1 MRRFCLGCL
10 MTTTLYA
17 AASVH
22 PQQLRCEY
30 RANPQGID
38 VLDPRLSWIL
48 DPADPQARGLRQ
60 TAYWVLVS
68 SSEQALRAGTGDLW
82 DSGKVQSNQSIHVV
96 YRGRPLTSGRAAF
109 WKVQVWDQDGQ
120 ASEWSQ
126 PAQWS
131 MGLLS
136 PEDWHGKWIGRDE
149 TGVVKDPG
157 SPYRALEGARWI
169 WDTPQGSAGGLAAG
183 GQAARPA
190 GDRFFREIFT
200 LPADRRVTR
209 AICIVGAD
217 NQAQVF
223 FNGELVA
230 ANSNSNLPAVKD
242 VTPFIH
248 VGENTIAVR
257 AVHSRPG
264 TLAGLIGAVQVEF
277 ASGEPLLVQTNGH
290 WHATAKPEAGWEN
303 ASFLDTAWP
312 GAKEL
317 GDYGMAP
324 WGAAGFVA
332 EHRLPVRLLR
342 KEFAVT
348 GKIRRATVSYCGLGL
363 SELYLN
369 GAKVG
374 DHVLS
379 PGLTDYDKHLLYET
393 FDVTRYLATGPNA
406 IGLMLGNGR
415 YYAPRG
421 QAGTRNFGYPKA
433 IVQLD
438 IEKEDGSRSSVVSDD
453 TWKLST
459 AGPIRANNE
468 YDGEEFDARLELP
481 GWSRAGFDDASWE
494 PAQNV
499 PAPGGI
505 LTAQMAEPLR
515 VTETLHPIG
524 VKQLKPG
531 VFIFDMGQNMVGW
544 CRLKVAGPKG
554 AQVRLRH
561 AETLN
566 PDGSLYTANL
576 RTAAATD
583 LYTLK
588 GSGTVLPDCAGKAPR
603 ARPAGQEPCPS
614 EGTEFWEPRFT
625 YHGFRYVE
633 VTGFPGVPSAD
644 ALEGRVVHDDMART
658 ADFVS
663 SNELLNQIHHN
674 MFWGIRGNYRSIPT
688 DCPQRDERQGWL
700 GDRSQVS
707 RSESYMFDVAAFYSK
722 WMTDLSD
729 SQKPSGSIPVVS
741 PNYWPNYYD
750 DLTWP
755 STFLFL
761 PGMLYDQYGD
771 RRVLER
777 DYPAMKKW
785 IDHEQTFLT
794 NGLMPKDQYGDW
806 CVPPEDPKLIH
817 SQDPARITDKTLLGT
832 AYYYE
837 LLRLMARYAR
847 LLDKPPEAADF
858 DTLADQVNAAFQ
870 KRFFKPLDFRYDN
883 GTQTSSIL
891 PLYFQMVP
899 PENRAA
905 VLDSLTRKIE
915 QESHGHVGTGLVGAQ
930 WLMRTLSDNG
940 HSDIAFQIATQK
952 TYPGWGYM
960 VEQGATTIW
969 ELWNGD
975 TADPAMNSG
984 NHVMQIGDLAVWMY
998 EYLVGIRSDPE
1009 NPGFRHILIHP
1020 YPAGDLTFVKGSHQS
1035 MYGTIASSWKRAG
1048 SSFTLDVT
1056 VPPNTTATVWLP
1068 AKDVAAVTESG
1079 RPVNNARGVKR
1090 LRSEGT
1096 GAVFEVESGTYS
1108 FRSTL

>member
-1 MRRFCLGCL
+1 MRRVWLGCL
-10 MTTTLYA
+10 ITTTLYA
-17 AASVH
+17 AASVQ

-38 VLDPRLSWIL
+38 VVEPRLSWIL
-48 DPADPQARGLRQ
+48 TPANPQARALRQ
-60 TAYWVLVS
+60 TAYRVLVS
-68 SSEQALRAGTGDLW
+68 TSERALEAGAGDLW
-82 DSGKVQSNQSIHVV
+82 DSGKVPSGQSIHVV
-96 YRGRPLTSGRAAF
+96 YRGRPLTSSVAAF
-109 WKVQVWDQDGQ
+109 WKVQVWDQDGR

-126 PAQWS
+126 PARWS
-131 MGLLS
+131 MGLLR
-136 PEDWHGKWIGRDE
+136 PEDWQGKWIGRE
-149 TGVVKDPG
+149 ESGVVQDPG
-157 SPYRALEGARWI
+157 SPYRVLEGARWI
-169 WDTPQGSAGGLAAG
+169 WDTPNAQAGA
-183 GQAARPA
+183 PE
-190 GDRFFREIFT
+190 GDRFFRETFT
-200 LPADRRVTR
+200 VPTGRKIVR
-209 AICIVGAD
+209 AMCIIGAD

-223 FNGELVA
+223 FNGELIA
-230 ANSNSNLPAVKD
+230 SNSNTNLPEVKD
-242 VTPFIH
+242 VTPFIRA
-248 VGENTIAVR
+248 GENTLAVR
-257 AVHSRPG
+257 ATHGRPD
-264 TLAGLIGAVQVEF
+264 TRAGVIGAAQVEF
-277 ASGEPLLVQTNGH
+277 ASGEPLRAQTGSH
-290 WHATAKPEAGWEN
+290 WHATAKPEPGWEKPG
-303 ASFLDTAWP
+303 FLDAAWP
-312 GAKEL
+312 SVKEL

-332 EHRLPVRLLR
+332 EHRLPARLLR
-342 KEFAVT
+342 KEFAVQ
-348 GKIRRATVSYCGLGL
+348 GKIRRATVSYSGLGL

-369 GAKVG
+369 GARVG

-379 PGLTDYDKHLLYET
+379 PGLTDYDKHVLYET

-438 IEKEDGSRSSVVSDD
+438 IEKEDGSRFSVVSDE

-459 AGPIRANNE
+459 AGPILANNE
-468 YDGEEFDARLELP
+468 YDGEEYDARRELS
-481 GWSRAGFDDASWE
+481 GWSRAGFNDTNWE
-494 PAQNV
+494 PVANV
-499 PAPGGI
+499 AAPGGV
-505 LTAQMAEPLR
+505 LAAQMAEPLR
-515 VTETLHPIG
+515 VTETLRPVS
-524 VKQLKPG
+524 VKTLSPG
-531 VFIFDMGQNMVGW
+531 VYIFDMGQNMVGW

-554 AQVRLRH
+554 AQVKLRH

-588 GSGTVLPDCAGKAPR
+588 G
-603 ARPAGQEPCPS
+603 
-614 EGTEFWEPRFT
+614 EGTELWEPRFT

-633 VTGFPGVPSAD
+633 MTGFPGAPSAD
-644 ALEGRVVHDDMART
+644 ALEGRVVHDDMAKT

-663 SNELLNQIHHN
+663 SNPLLNQIHHN

-729 SQKPSGSIPVVS
+729 SQKPNGSIPVVS

-785 IDHEQTFLT
+785 IDHERTFLT
-794 NGLMPKDQYGDW
+794 ADSLMPKDQYGDW

-817 SQDPARITDKTLLGT
+817 SQDPAHITDKTLLGT

-847 LLDKPPEAADF
+847 LLDKPPEATDF
-858 DTLADQVNAAFQ
+858 DALADQVNAAFQ
-870 KRFFKPLDFRYDN
+870 KRFYKPLDFRYDN
-883 GTQTSSIL
+883 GTQTSSVL

-940 HSDIAFQIATQK
+940 RADIAYQIATQK

-960 VEQGATTIW
+960 VEKGATTIW

-998 EYLVGIRSDPE
+998 EYLAGIRSDPE

-1035 MYGTIASSWKRAG
+1035 MYGLIASSWKREAG
-1048 SSFTLDVT
+1048 SFTLDVT

-1068 AKDVAAVTESG
+1068 AKDAGAVTESG
-1079 RPVNNARGVKR
+1079 RPANAARGVKR
-1090 LRSEGT
+1090 VASEGT
-1096 GAVFEVESGTYS
+1096 GAVFEVESGSYS
-1108 FRSTL
+1108 FRSVI